1 MHQYKGKL
9 ILHTGSMFSGKTSSL
24 WKDLNRFQIAKYNV
38 SAFKPAIDVRYSK
51 NMIIS
56 HDNNQ
61 MQCMAVRSISDIV
74 KFAKN
79 HPVDVIGIDEVQFM
93 GDSPK
98 EILDAINDLLNDN
111 KTLVIAGLDMDFQAK
126 PFEIVKELM
135 PVADY
140 LTKHHA
146 VCAGCGVDA
155 WVSHR
160 KTETLDRVV
169 IGAQQEYEPLCRKC
183 YFEKEAQ
190 REASKNQ
197 MTLPEFGKAI
207 EG

>member
-24 WKDLNRFQIAKYNV
+24 WKDLNRFRIAKYEV
-38 SAFKPAIDVRYSK
+38 LAFKSAIDIRFRHDRIV
-51 NMIIS
+51 S
-56 HDNNQ
+56 HDNDELS
-61 MQCMAVRSISDIV
+61 CIAVESIEEIV
-74 KFAKN
+74 EQVQKMPA
-79 HPVDVIGIDEVQFM
+79 DVIGIDEVQFLQDDPLEVVR
-93 GDSPK
+93 G
-98 EILDAINDLLNDN
+98 INTLLDRDL
-111 KTLVIAGLDMDFQAK
+111 TLVVAGLDLDFQGNA
-126 PFEIVKELM
+126 FEIVKELM

-160 KTETLDRVV
+160 KTEDDERVV

-183 YFEKEAQ
+183 YREKQAGREAQ
-190 REASKNQ
+190 KNQ
-197 MTLPEFGKAI
+197 ISFSEI
-207 EG
+207 EKD

>member
-24 WKDLNRFQIAKYNV
+24 WKDLNRFQIAKYEV
-38 SAFKPAIDVRYSK
+38 LAFKPSVDIRYEKDV
-51 NMIIS
+51 IVS
-56 HDNNQ
+56 HDNNE
-61 MQCMAVRSISDIV
+61 MQCMAVQSIDQIVAIV
-74 KFAKN
+74 KSR
-79 HPVDVIGIDEVQFM
+79 PVDVIGIDEVQFIE
-93 GDSPK
+93 DPPK
-98 EILDAINDLLNDN
+98 DFIKGINALLAMD
-111 KTLVIAGLDMDFQAK
+111 KTIVVAGLDMDFQAN

-135 PVADY
+135 PIADY

-160 KTETLDRVV
+160 KTETMDRVV

-183 YFEKEAQ
+183 YRDKEAQ
-190 REASKNQ
+190 RIATKNQ
-197 MTLPEFGKAI
+197 MTLPEVV
-207 EG
+207 